1 MAVGNECPVPT
12 VNGII
17 GAGILAG
24 LNNPQIIIKTIGMI
38 FRIVMTDCILL
49 ENLVPIRL
57 IPKRKSTSKIAI
69 RLEYIA
75 LIPNKETN

>member
-24 LNNPQIIIKTIGMI
+24 LNNPQIIIKAIGMI
-38 FRIVMTDCILL
+38 LG
-49 ENLVPIRL
+49 
-57 IPKRKSTSKIAI
+57 
-69 RLEYIA
+69 
-75 LIPNKETN
+75 

>member
-24 LNNPQIIIKTIGMI
+24 LNNPQIIIKAIGMI
-38 FRIVMTDCILL
+38 FRIVMNSDD
-49 ENLVPIRL
+49 RL
-57 IPKRKSTSKIAI
+57 HFARKFSSD
-69 RLEYIA
+69 
-75 LIPNKETN
+75 